1 MFYQIKRK
9 ELLEFHPLSD
19 VSIGIGTIELKA
31 KYKKFKSL
39 NLVADPLHAIT
50 AVSLWPIDITG
61 PLVVQFISTSRAVP
75 AGAGLGP
82 CALTHTSLCD
92 SIAFIACKSSDR
104 RETAFVLQMDPSAS
118 SECLQMIQSAR
129 NAEEQNLEAYKK
141 NGHLFFRAFKD
152 IPEDTELLVWYGRD
166 LTKLLGLS
174 TEQKNTKGFICSECK
189 QRFLSEFPLLAH
201 KRFFCIKK
209 PASFL
214 KELAVPEMY
223 SVSSKP
229 TTNFHNLAREQENCT
244 KNRPGDAKSPK
255 RRQSLEADTDESDG
269 EPNLLT
275 PMEMKSTTATKS
287 AFTTRI
293 DVPGHLPAKSLSVR
307 ARILHA
313 ANHNAMTTDPDNQD
327 LKSST
332 TATKSAF
339 TTRVSKDVQGD
350 ENKKSAFMQPPH
362 TMPDI
367 PLMSTSF
374 TSDLIPNRTSV
385 LPAILPLN
393 FHSSALLNMDLPK
406 QLALLPSAN
415 IWSRT
420 SQLQRP
426 QATRLQSL
434 LTHSLG
440 LPIQNWCA
448 KCNLS
453 FQMTSDLVQHM
464 RSNERQ
470 SRVRDERL
478 KCPICNTSH
487 T

>member
-1 MFYQIKRK
+1 
-9 ELLEFHPLSD
+9 
-19 VSIGIGTIELKA
+19 V
-31 KYKKFKSL
+31 
-39 NLVADPLHAIT
+39 
-50 AVSLWPIDITG
+50 
-61 PLVVQFISTSRAVP
+61 
-75 AGAGLGP
+75 LGP

-92 SIAFIACKSSDR
+92 SIAFIACKFFAIRSYVHRYCLAKRWSSFNTR
-104 RETAFVLQMDPSAS
+104 YVGTQRGMLS
-118 SECLQMIQSAR
+118 
-129 NAEEQNLEAYKK
+129 EEQNLEAYMK

-152 IPEDTELLVWYGRD
+152 IPENTELLVWYGRD

-189 QRFLSEFPLLAH
+189 QRFLFEFPLLAH
-201 KRFFCIKK
+201 KRFFFIKK

-214 KELAVPEMY
+214 KELTLPEMY
-223 SVSSKP
+223 SV
-229 TTNFHNLAREQENCT
+229 N
-244 KNRPGDAKSPK
+244 
-255 RRQSLEADTDESDG
+255 TDESDG
-269 EPNLLT
+269 KPSSFDTHGDEKVLVKKFCVN
-275 PMEMKSTTATKS
+275 EVNRCSWSS
-287 AFTTRI
+287 ASKKPFSEGQNSPCSQPQCHDNR
-293 DVPGHLPAKSLSVR
+293 
-307 ARILHA
+307 
-313 ANHNAMTTDPDNQD
+313 TTDPDNQD

-332 TATKSAF
+332 TVTKSAF

-350 ENKKSAFMQPPH
+350 KNNKSAFMQPSH

-415 IWSRT
+415 MWSRT

-434 LTHSLG
+434 LTPSLSSLG
-440 LPIQNWCA
+440 LPIQNWFA

-464 RSNERQ
+464 RSDERQ

-478 KCPICNTSH
+478 KCPICNATFREHHHLSRHVTSH